1 MELAMLVAT
10 QLSLN
15 FSDAEK
21 ILFIVRKRNY
31 DEIPYLR
38 SQIDISQFYGEIQII
53 NPLQELTDD
62 ILISGANGLLDR
74 MVFEDLIEED
84 LTFYSRKCNGF
95 EVLFTKRMEEI
106 ALSSKA
112 LSVVRSWGIPKS
124 DGARV
129 IECELID

>member
-62 ILISGANGLLDR
+62 ILIGGMNGLLDR
-74 MVFEDLIEED
+74 MVFEDLID
-84 LTFYSRKCNGF
+84 LP
-95 EVLFTKRMEEI
+95 L
-106 ALSSKA
+106 
-112 LSVVRSWGIPKS
+112 
-124 DGARV
+124 
-129 IECELID
+129 